1 MAYKDK
7 KSGIYWYDFW
17 KDGIRHRGS
26 TGVRTKRDAEEI
38 EAAIR
43 TNLAKEK
50 VGLKPRT
57 PRSAIP
63 RFDVA
68 MNEFLKWAE
77 LEHPT
82 KPATVR
88 RYRVSSVALLQH
100 FGTIRIDRIDQAAV
114 EEFKDWRKVQKAK
127 PRKTKHVKAQPT
139 HRIKPATV
147 NRELACLKKMFYYFK
162 QNRRL
167 LFDNPV
173 SNVKMLI
180 EDRNYE
186 VLTHEQESAYLAE
199 CTQPLHDIAVLMI
212 ETGMRNDEVYSM
224 RFEHVDLPN
233 RYYYNPKGKTP
244 KARRRVPLTD
254 RAISIITRRFEEL
267 DGDLVFPGGK
277 AGNDD
282 SKPIVKVNNAHYG
295 ALKRLKN
302 KLPHFRLYDLRH
314 TFATRFIE
322 AGGDLR
328 TLADILGHK
337 DLRMVMIYSHPT
349 DPHKRRQIQQFEQ
362 YNRQRQH
369 EAQNVPV
376 IFPKAVGLD
385 G

>member
-38 EAAIR
+38 EAAVR

-68 MNEFLKWAE
+68 MVEFLKWVE
-77 LEHPT
+77 TEHPN
-82 KPATVR
+82 KPATAR
-88 RYRVSSVALLQH
+88 RYKISSVALLEY
-100 FGTIRIDRIDQAAV
+100 FGSIRLDRIDAAAV

-127 PRKTKHVKAQPT
+127 PKATKHVKPSPT
-139 HRIKPATV
+139 QRIKPATV
-147 NRELACLKKMFYYFK
+147 NRELACLKKLFYYFK
-162 QNRRL
+162 RNRRL
-167 LFDNPV
+167 LTDNPV
-173 SNVKMLI
+173 SDVKMLT
-180 EDRNYE
+180 EERTFH
-186 VLTHEQESAYLAE
+186 VLTHDQEAMYLAE
-199 CTQPLHDIAVLMI
+199 CTQPLYDIAVLMI

-224 RFEHVDLPN
+224 KFQHVHLES
-233 RYYYNPKGKTP
+233 RYYYNSNGKTP
-244 KARRRVPLTD
+244 SARRRIPLTD
-254 RAISIITRRFEEL
+254 RAISVITRRFEEL
-267 DGDLVFPGGK
+267 DGDLIFPGGK
-277 AGNDD
+277 GGD
-282 SKPIVKVNNAHYG
+282 SDRPVLKVNNAHYG